1 VVHEPN
7 GGERMP
13 TTTTDRRAVPADPR
27 ALDGA
32 PEADGTTRR
41 RVLELVAGEG
51 PVTAAELADRLGLT
65 SAAVRRHLACLEDDG
80 TIAVHDAGPSSGRRG
95 RPARRY
101 VVSTRGQSDLAGG
114 YSELA
119 AQVMRYLRET
129 GGTDA
134 VARFAADRYD
144 AVVARYA
151 PRLTAT
157 DPQER
162 AGQLADLL
170 SADGYAASVRP
181 VAGPLLPTVQLCQG
195 HCPVQHVAEE
205 FGELCEAEAR
215 AFSELLGTHVQRLA
229 TIAGGAHAC
238 VTNVPIVSTQN
249 LPTPAPR
256 TRGTQEGTR

>member
-1 VVHEPN
+1 
-7 GGERMP
+7 MP
-13 TTTTDRRAVPADPR
+13 TSTTDRRPARVEPRVLDPR

-32 PEADGTTRR
+32 PDVDGTTRR

-51 PVTAAELADRLGLT
+51 PVSAAELADRLGLT
-65 SAAVRRHLACLEDDG
+65 SAAVRRHLACLEEDG
-80 TIAVHDAGPSSGRRG
+80 TIAVHDGGPSSGRRG

-101 VVSTRGQSDLAGG
+101 VVSARGQSDLAGG

-119 AQVMRYLRET
+119 AQVMRHLRET
-129 GGTDA
+129 GGTEA
-134 VARFAADRYD
+134 VARFAAERYD

-151 PRLTAT
+151 PRLTAE
-157 DPQER
+157 DPEGR
-162 AGQLADLL
+162 AAQLADLL

-181 VAGPLLPTVQLCQG
+181 VTGPLLPTVQLCQG

-238 VTNVPIVSTQN
+238 VTNVPTVSTQVSPQN
-249 LPTPAPR
+249 LPTPAHR